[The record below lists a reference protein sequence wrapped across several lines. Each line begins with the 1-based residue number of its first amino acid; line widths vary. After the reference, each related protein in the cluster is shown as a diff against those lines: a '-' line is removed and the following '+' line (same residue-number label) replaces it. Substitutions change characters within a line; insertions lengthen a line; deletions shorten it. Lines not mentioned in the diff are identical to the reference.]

1 MRVNPNPLINRL
13 ALPFCLTGSTRSK
26 FAAKALKKTPNNGV
40 KLLLVVELLLFASSY
55 NKEAILVGAERLF
68 GRGQYVF

>member
-26 FAAKALKKTPNNGV
+26 LAAKALKKTPNGV
-40 KLLLVVELLLFASSY
+40 KLLLLVELLLFASSY